1 MLMVFPPVQS
11 TGAVSMCGGGNFSRG
26 VGGHLASAAQLASHN
41 QSLHQHSPDTPANI
55 SSIPTSA
62 RKLYFMMIDKT
73 DLFLLFNPD
82 CPDPSRT
89 VVTACWMAWI
99 GFQM

>member
-1 MLMVFPPVQS
+1 MRL
-11 TGAVSMCGGGNFSRG
+11 CGGGNFSRG

-41 QSLHQHSPDTPANI
+41 QSLHQHTATPANI
-55 SSIPTSA
+55 SSIPTSGKNGD
-62 RKLYFMMIDKT
+62 KLYFMMIDET
-73 DLFLLFNPD
+73 DSFLLFNPD
-82 CPDPSRT
+82 CPNPSRT